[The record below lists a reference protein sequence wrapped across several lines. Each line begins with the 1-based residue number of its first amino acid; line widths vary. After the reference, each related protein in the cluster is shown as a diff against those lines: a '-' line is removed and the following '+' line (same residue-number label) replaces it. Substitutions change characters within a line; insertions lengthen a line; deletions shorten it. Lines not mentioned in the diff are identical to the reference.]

1 MKSKTKICIALLAF
15 CLLVGP
21 LVGPLGAL
29 TAAAAPPEGIVTPV
43 YLEGQEVL
51 AGECLRM
58 DGVTY
63 VPLRKFCALFGAT
76 DISWNGWTKTATVSS
91 KSLLMTVRTGNLYI
105 EANGRYFYTVR
116 AVCNRSGSLYVPI
129 RPLARAF
136 ALELR
141 WDAAA
146 NAVSLS
152 RTGRSAAAPA
162 DYDADTL
169 YWLSR
174 IISAEAR
181 GECLEGQ
188 IAVGNVVYNRVAS
201 AEFPNTVWGVIFD
214 RKYGTQFSPVS
225 FGTIY
230 DTPSASAVIA
240 AKICMEGY
248 SFSDKALYF
257 VNPRLATSTWIQRAR
272 PYLFTIGNH
281 QFYA

>member
-1 MKSKTKICIALLAF
+1 MKIKTRIWIVLLGL
-15 CLLVGP
+15 CLLWGQAG
-21 LVGPLGAL
+21 LF
-29 TAAAAPPEGIVTPV
+29 AASAAPPGGIETPV
-43 YLEGQEVL
+43 YLENEEVL
-51 AGECLRM
+51 AGECLRIS
-58 DGVTY
+58 GTTY
-63 VPLRKFCALFGAT
+63 VPLRKFATLLGAN
-76 DISWNGWTKTATVSS
+76 DIFWNSRTKTATV
-91 KSLLMTVRTGNLYI
+91 KSTALTMTVREGEVYI
-105 EANGRYFYTVR
+105 LANGHCFYTVQKIR
-116 AVCNRSGSLYVPI
+116 NLSGSLYVPV

-136 ALELR
+136 ALELE
-141 WDAAA
+141 WDASLC
-146 NAVSLS
+146 AVRLS
-152 RTGRSAAAPA
+152 RTGKNAVPAAN
-162 DYDADTL
+162 YDADTL

-181 GECLEGQ
+181 GESLEGQ

-201 AEFPNTVWGVIFD
+201 PEFPNTVWGVIFD

-230 DTPSASAVIA
+230 DAPSANAVIA

-248 SFSDKALYF
+248 SLSDRALYF

>member
-1 MKSKTKICIALLAF
+1 MKRKPKIRIVLLVL
-15 CLLVGP
+15 CLLFGAVGS
-21 LVGPLGAL
+21 L
-29 TAAAAPPEGIVTPV
+29 AASAAPPERIVTPI
-43 YLEGQEVL
+43 YLEGSEIL

-58 DGVTY
+58 DGTTY
-63 VPLRKFCALFGAT
+63 VPLRKFSTLLGAKEIFW
-76 DISWNGWTKTATVSS
+76 DNRSKTATV
-91 KSLLMTVRTGNLYI
+91 KSDALSMTVRTGNRYI
-105 EANGRYFYTVR
+105 EANGHYFYTVGEI
-116 AVCNRSGSLYVPI
+116 CNLSGSLYVPI

-136 ALELR
+136 ALDLE
-141 WDAAA
+141 WDAAV
-146 NAVSLS
+146 NAVRLS
-152 RTGRSAAAPA
+152 RTGRSAVSQA

-174 IISAEAR
+174 IISSEAR

-230 DTPSASAVIA
+230 DEPSASAVIA

-248 SFSDKALYF
+248 SLSDRALYF

-281 QFYA
+281 QFHA

>member
-1 MKSKTKICIALLAF
+1 MKSKTKICIVLLAF

-152 RTGRSAAAPA
+152 RTGQSAAAPA

-248 SFSDKALYF
+248 SLSDKALYF

>member
-1 MKSKTKICIALLAF
+1 MKRKPKIRIVLLVL
-15 CLLVGP
+15 CLLFGAVGS
-21 LVGPLGAL
+21 L
-29 TAAAAPPEGIVTPV
+29 AASAAPPEGIVTPI
-43 YLEGQEVL
+43 YLEGSEVL

-58 DGVTY
+58 DGTTY
-63 VPLRKFCALFGAT
+63 VPLRKFSTLLGAKEIFW
-76 DISWNGWTKTATVSS
+76 DNRSKTATV
-91 KSLLMTVRTGNLYI
+91 KSDALSMTVRTGNRYI
-105 EANGRYFYTVR
+105 EANRHYFYTVGEI
-116 AVCNRSGSLYVPI
+116 CNLSGSLYVPI

-136 ALELR
+136 ALDLE
-141 WDAAA
+141 WDAAV
-146 NAVSLS
+146 NAVRLS
-152 RTGRSAAAPA
+152 RTRRSAVPPA

-174 IISAEAR
+174 IISSEAR

-230 DTPSASAVIA
+230 DEPSASAVIA

-248 SFSDKALYF
+248 SLSDRALYF

-281 QFYA
+281 QFHA

>member
-1 MKSKTKICIALLAF
+1 MKIKTRILLVLLGL

-21 LVGPLGAL
+21 LG
-29 TAAAAPPEGIVTPV
+29 TFAASAAPPEGIATPV
-43 YLEGQEVL
+43 YLDKAEIL
-51 AGECLRM
+51 AGECLRI
-58 DGVTY
+58 DGTTY
-63 VPLRKFCALFGAT
+63 VPLRKFCALLGAN
-76 DISWNGWTKTATVSS
+76 DISWNNWTKTATV
-91 KSLLMTVRTGNLYI
+91 KSPSLSMTVRTGNLYI
-105 EANGRYFYTVR
+105 EANGHYFYTVGQVR
-116 AVCNRSGSLYVPI
+116 NLSGSLYVPV
-129 RPLARAF
+129 RPLCRAF
-136 ALELR
+136 VVELE
-141 WDAAA
+141 WDAEVS
-146 NAVSLS
+146 AVRLF
-152 RTGRSAAAPA
+152 RTGRSAVPQA
-162 DYDADTL
+162 DYDPDTL

-201 AEFPNTVWGVIFD
+201 PEFPSTVWGVIFD

-230 DTPSASAVIA
+230 DEPSALAVIA

-248 SFSDKALYF
+248 SLSDRALYF

-281 QFYA
+281 QFHA

>member
-1 MKSKTKICIALLAF
+1 MKRMTKFRIALLAF
-15 CLLVGP
+15 CLLI
-21 LVGPLGAL
+21 GPLGSF
-29 TAAAAPPEGIVTPV
+29 AATAAPPEGIVTPV
-43 YLEGQEVL
+43 YLEQKEVL
-51 AGECLRM
+51 AGECLRI

-63 VPLRKFCALFGAT
+63 VPLRRFCALFGAT
-76 DISWNGWTKTATVSS
+76 EIAWNGWTKTATVSS
-91 KSLLMTVRTGNLYI
+91 DFLSMTVRTGNLYI
-105 EANGRYFYTVR
+105 EANGHYFYTVG
-116 AVCNRSGSLYVPI
+116 AVRNLSGSLYLPI
-129 RPLARAF
+129 RPICRAF
-136 ALELR
+136 ALDLE
-141 WDAAA
+141 WDASA
-146 NAVSLS
+146 NAVRLS
-152 RTGRSAAAPA
+152 RTGRSAVARA

-174 IISAEAR
+174 IISSEAR

-201 AEFPNTVWGVIFD
+201 PEFPNTVWGVIFD

-248 SFSDKALYF
+248 SISDRALYF
-257 VNPRLATSTWIQRAR
+257 VNPKLATTTWIQRAR

-281 QFYA
+281 QFHA